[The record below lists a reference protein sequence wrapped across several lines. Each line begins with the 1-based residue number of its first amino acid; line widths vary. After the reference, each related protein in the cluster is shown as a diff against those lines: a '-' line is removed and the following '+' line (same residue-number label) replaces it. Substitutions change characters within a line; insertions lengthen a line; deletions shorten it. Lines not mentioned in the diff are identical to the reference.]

1 MFAIVKLNYSTMAR
15 RKLTP
20 IVTPNTLESMIEYIL
35 ISSILDI
42 ICEMTKKTIG
52 IFKK

>member
-1 MFAIVKLNYSTMAR
+1 MVR

-20 IVTPNTLESMIEYIL
+20 IVTPNTLESMIEYTF

-42 ICEMTKKTIG
+42 IYEMIKKPLEFIG
-52 IFKK
+52 DDTMLIPL